1 MWLAGRVGWAQ
12 FYQSGTEDWAS
23 LAYVNDLDHPGFT
36 AQAIEENIN
45 ITDQKN
51 IKISGIAAD
60 SLELTQGKAPAAAA
74 AAAAAAAIINRAM
87 PGLRMFVYTHA
98 IF

>member
-60 SLELTQGKAPAAAA
+60 SLELTQGKAPAAA
-74 AAAAAAAIINRAM
+74 IINRAM